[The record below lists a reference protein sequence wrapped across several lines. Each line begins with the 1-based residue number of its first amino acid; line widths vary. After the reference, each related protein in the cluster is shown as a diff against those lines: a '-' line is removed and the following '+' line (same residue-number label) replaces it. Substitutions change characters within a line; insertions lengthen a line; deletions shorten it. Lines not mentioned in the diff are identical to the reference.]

1 VLVTLRLN
9 RRDAIMML
17 VLFAA
22 QLVLTSPVIR
32 AGLTMGYLVLAVDIL
47 ASERWA
53 IPTLVGSLRGRNG
66 RNGSSSR

>member
-1 VLVTLRLN
+1 
-9 RRDAIMML
+9 ML

-32 AGLTMGYLVLAVDIL
+32 AGLTVGYLVLAVDIL

-53 IPTLVGSLRGRNG
+53 IPTLVGSFRG
-66 RNGSSSR
+66 RNGSSSP

>member
-1 VLVTLRLN
+1 VTLRLN

-22 QLVLTSPVIR
+22 QLVLTSPLIR
-32 AGLTMGYLVLAVDIL
+32 AGLTTGYLVLAVDIL

-53 IPTLVGSLRGRNG
+53 IPTLVGAFRGRNA
-66 RNGSSSR
+66 SSSP